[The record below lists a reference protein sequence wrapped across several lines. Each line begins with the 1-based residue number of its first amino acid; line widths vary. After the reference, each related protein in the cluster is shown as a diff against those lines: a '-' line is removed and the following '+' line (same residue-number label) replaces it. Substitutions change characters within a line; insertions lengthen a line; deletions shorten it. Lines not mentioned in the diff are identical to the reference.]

1 MWFTPKMKLSC
12 LDQLNWVWSM
22 TKTRQNNDVKDF
34 KGAIYD
40 EKETEL
46 SRPIK
51 SGAVYD
57 EN

>member
-1 MWFTPKMKLSC
+1 
-12 LDQLNWVWSM
+12 M
-22 TKTRQNNDVKDF
+22 TKTKQNNDVKDF
-34 KGAIYD
+34 KGAIYAK
-40 EKETEL
+40 KETEL